1 MFLNHIHLAMSLNNN
16 YIYPIMVSITSIL
29 LNSKKNTFIHIHI
42 LFGNDV
48 KKEDLKKILSLQR
61 IKIFCGITFHNIGNN
76 FKGWKHQK
84 KKLTVASF
92 YRSIVGEIIKN
103 ISKIIYLDGDT
114 LTYRD
119 LSEMYKL
126 NMRNL
131 YFRGVHEIISHKY
144 DKYFKRNK
152 FICAGV
158 MLMNLELI
166 RKDNFFNTFKKY
178 YKKFYKK
185 GILLGD
191 QYIINTFFYKKI
203 GFLPPKFGMWF
214 INEKDIEKYK
224 NLNPLIYTE
233 KELRESINKPVIKH
247 LWGITK
253 EGFLSEK
260 PWLLKKYY
268 KIKVEWNYYAKK
280 TGYYSSIC
288 NFFKY
293 ACKNLK

>member
-1 MFLNHIHLAMSLNNN
+1 
-16 YIYPIMVSITSIL
+16 MVSITSIL
-29 LNSKKNTFIHIHI
+29 LNSKKTTFIHLHLLI
-42 LFGNDV
+42 GNDV
-48 KKEDLKKILSLQR
+48 KNDNLEKILSLR
-61 IKIFCGITFHNIGNN
+61 KIKFNCKITFHNIGNN
-76 FKGWKHQK
+76 FKGWKHKK

-92 YRSIVGEIIKN
+92 YRSIIGEIVKN
-103 ISKIIYLDGDT
+103 ISRIIYLDGDT
-114 LTYRD
+114 LIYRD
-119 LSEMYKL
+119 LTEMYKL
-126 NMRNL
+126 NMTNL
-131 YFRGVHEIISHKY
+131 YFRGVHEIVSKKY

-166 RKDNFFNTFKKY
+166 RKDHFFNKFKNY
-178 YKKFYKK
+178 YNKFHKK
-185 GILLGD
+185 GKLLGD
-191 QYIINTFFYKKI
+191 QHIINTLFQKKI

-214 INEKDIEKYK
+214 INEKDIQNYI
-224 NLNPLIYTE
+224 NLNPLIYSE
-233 KELRESINKPVIKH
+233 KELRESINKPVIRH

-253 EGFLSEK
+253 EGLLSEK

-293 ACKNLK
+293 ACINLKYFFAPILILTYTYFGIPL